1 VPCGFYVFNHSST
14 AVVKGQTFRDWF
26 INSYMMNDLGSSPL
40 VSGFFWD
47 DVWNPECDIHD
58 QVPQTC
64 EDMGL
69 SKSDL
74 LQLTDDYNANMDALR
89 NATLAAGKF
98 SWQMLWTGGASN
110 SMGSTC
116 PTPLVQHAT
125 CAQDLR
131 SLCSNTSPAQTRAL
145 MYSFSPGGCNGD
157 PSQLAEFRQ
166 DLANFL
172 LIRGQYAWLG
182 HGWLGCSR
190 SYSFPA
196 ALNVDYGEP
205 TELCSETSAGSGV
218 FRREWSKATVE
229 MDCNSWTPTIIMKE

>member
-1 VPCGFYVFNHSST
+1 
-14 AVVKGQTFRDWF
+14 
-26 INSYMMNDLGSSPL
+26 
-40 VSGFFWD
+40 
-47 DVWNPECDIHD
+47 VWNPECDIYD

-89 NATLAAGKF
+89 NAMLAAGTF
-98 SWQMLWTGGASN
+98 SWQMLRTGGASN

-116 PTPLVQHAT
+116 TMPLVQHAT

-145 MYSFSPGGCNGD
+145 MYAFSPGGCNGNS
-157 PSQLAEFRQ
+157 SQLAEFRQ

-172 LIRGQYAWLG
+172 LTRGQCAWLG
-182 HGWLGCSR
+182 HDWLGCSR

-196 ALNVDYGEP
+196 ELNVNYGEP
-205 TELCSETSAGSGV
+205 AKLCSETSAGSGV

-229 MDCNSWTPTIIMKE
+229 MDCNSWTPTIIMKV